1 MNLPEL
7 SRNSRRKIG
16 EAIHEF
22 GLIREGDRLLVGLSG
37 GKDSLVL
44 LVALRALQQRSPV
57 SFTLQACTV
66 DPTEGEGCFDSLQDF
81 CASLE
86 VPYHCVRAPIFRMIE
101 ERNESSPCSFC
112 ANLRRGVLSS
122 FSRSQGC
129 TTLCLGH
136 HLDDVV
142 ETALMNLIFSG
153 RFSSFSPLTW
163 QDRTE
168 LRVIRPLVFLEESRI
183 SAEAERLCLPVVDL
197 NCPFSCRSMRAWIK
211 DQVSGMSVTAPS
223 LRHNVLR
230 ALRQGNRQGS
240 GWASPVASLE
250 PPSCRSSFQL
260 ES

>member
-22 GLIREGDRLLVGLSG
+22 GLIREGDRLLIGLSG

-57 SFTLQACTV
+57 SFTLQACTI
-66 DPTEGEGCFDSLQDF
+66 DPTDGEDRFDSLRDF
-81 CASLE
+81 CSSLG
-86 VPYHCVRAPIFRMIE
+86 VPYHCVKTPIFRMIE
-101 ERNESSPCSFC
+101 ERAESSPCSFC

-153 RFSSFSPLTW
+153 RFCSFSPLTW

-197 NCPFSCRSMRAWIK
+197 KCPFSCNSMRAWIK
-211 DQVSGMSVTAPS
+211 VQISGMSITAPN
-223 LRHNVLR
+223 LRHNILR
-230 ALRQGNRQGS
+230 ALRREKRKDN
-240 GWASPVASLE
+240 GWTSPVVSLD
-250 PPSCRSSFQL
+250 PPSGHSSFQL